1 MTDPARD
8 PFENLRE
15 PAVPLAPRAGFA
27 AELRQ
32 RLAARLGVPDGG
44 RPPVPEIREYTPA
57 RYTSLHPMLS
67 CPRASEALQWYVEVF
82 DAVLLEPPLM
92 MDDGR
97 LGHAE
102 LRVGNAV
109 FSIADQWPELGLQE
123 TPGVNSVSLMLY
135 VPDATATYERAVAN
149 GAEGQG
155 VPEPAY
161 GALRGTIR
169 DPFGHRWNIGTAL
182 EPDDVP
188 TEDLP
193 SRRYGDVGYIT
204 LMVPDGARARQF
216 YSALFGWD
224 VRDGSVEGGYHIESI
239 TPPAGIAGGNDGE
252 PNARLY
258 FRVDDIE
265 AAAAKVREL
274 GGEVLSVQD
283 YASGGNAECRDD
295 QGLRFDLFRP
305 RPGY

>member
-1 MTDPARD
+1 MSDSTHD

-15 PAVPLAPRAGFA
+15 PAVPLAPRASFA

-44 RPPVPEIREYTPA
+44 RPHVPEIREYTPA

-67 CPRASEALQWYVEVF
+67 CNRAAEAVQWYVDVF
-82 DAVLLEPPLM
+82 DAVLMEPPFM

-102 LRVGNAV
+102 LRVGNTV
-109 FSIADQWPELGLQE
+109 FSVADEWPELDLVGPSG
-123 TPGVNSVSLMLY
+123 TNSVSLMLY
-135 VPDATATYERAVAN
+135 VPDATATYERAVAH
-149 GAEGQG
+149 GADAERP
-155 VPEPAY
+155 PEPAY
-161 GALRGTIR
+161 GALRGSFR
-169 DPFGHRWNIGTAL
+169 DPFGHRWNVGTAL

-188 TEDLP
+188 TEDVP
-193 SRRYGDVGYIT
+193 SRRFGDVGYIT
-204 LMVPDGARARQF
+204 LMVPDKERARRF
-216 YSALFGWD
+216 YTGLFGWEVND
-224 VRDGSVEGGYHIESI
+224 HHHIETV
-239 TPPAGIAGGNDGE
+239 TPPSGIADSADGD
-252 PNARLY
+252 PHTRLY

-265 AAAAKVREL
+265 VAAARVREL
-274 GGEVLSVQD
+274 GGQVLLVTD
-283 YASGGNAECRDD
+283 YASGGNAECIDD

>member
-1 MTDPARD
+1 MATD

-15 PAVPLAPRAGFA
+15 PNAPLAPRAAFA

-32 RLAARLGVPDGG
+32 RLAARLGVADQG

-57 RYTSLHPMLS
+57 RYTSLQPFLS
-67 CPRASEALQWYVEVF
+67 CPRADEALEWYVDVL

-102 LRVGNAV
+102 LRVGNTV
-109 FSIADQWPELGLQE
+109 FSVASEWPELGLE
-123 TPGVNSVSLMLY
+123 MTPGTNSVSLMLY
-135 VPDATATYERAVAN
+135 VPDARATWERAVAR
-149 GAEGQG
+149 GAVAERE
-155 VPEPAY
+155 PEQAY
-161 GALRGTIR
+161 GALRGSFR
-169 DPFGHRWNIGTAL
+169 DPFGHRWNVGTAS

-188 TEDLP
+188 TEDIP
-193 SRRYGDVGYIT
+193 SRRLGDVGYIT
-204 LMVPDGARARQF
+204 LHVADGERARAF
-216 YSALFGWD
+216 YSGLFGWD
-224 VRDGSVEGGYHIESI
+224 IRDGSVPGGYHIESI
-239 TPPAGIAGGNDGE
+239 TPPAGIAGDDANVE
-252 PNARLY
+252 PSTLLY

-265 AAAAKVREL
+265 TAAAKVREL

-283 YASGGNAECRDD
+283 YPSGGNAECRDD

>member
-1 MTDPARD
+1 MASD

-15 PAVPLAPRAGFA
+15 PNAPLAPRAAFA

-32 RLAARLGVPDGG
+32 RLSARLGVTDQG

-67 CPRASEALQWYVEVF
+67 CPRAAEALQWYVDVF
-82 DAVLLEPPLM
+82 DAVLLEPPYM

-102 LRVGNAV
+102 LRVGNTV
-109 FSIADQWPELGLQE
+109 FSIADEWPELGLE
-123 TPGVNSVSLMLY
+123 GPSGTNSVSLMLY
-135 VPDATATYERAVAN
+135 VPDARATWERAVAH
-149 GAEGQG
+149 GAVAERE
-155 VPEPAY
+155 PEEAY
-161 GALRGTIR
+161 GALRGSVR
-169 DPFGHRWNIGTAL
+169 DPFGHRWNVGTAS

-188 TEDLP
+188 TEDIP
-193 SRRYGDVGYIT
+193 SRRQGDVGYIT
-204 LMVPDGARARQF
+204 LMVPDGERARAF
-216 YSALFGWD
+216 YSGLFGWD
-224 VRDGSVEGGYHIESI
+224 IRDGSVPGGYHIESV
-239 TPPAGIAGGNDGE
+239 TPPAGIAGDDPTVE
-252 PNARLY
+252 PSTRLY

-265 AAAAKVREL
+265 TAAAKVREL
-274 GGEVLSVQD
+274 GGEVLSVQN
-283 YASGGNAECRDD
+283 YPSGGNAECRDD

>member
-1 MTDPARD
+1 MATD

-15 PAVPLAPRAGFA
+15 PTAPLAPRAAFA
-27 AELRQ
+27 AQLRR
-32 RLAARLGVPDGG
+32 RLAARLGVADQG

-67 CPRASEALQWYVEVF
+67 CPRAAEALQWYVDVF
-82 DAVLLEPPLM
+82 DAVLMEPPLM

-102 LRVGNAV
+102 LRVGDTV

-135 VPDATATYERAVAN
+135 VPDATATYERAVAH

-155 VPEPAY
+155 HPEPAY

-188 TEDLP
+188 IEDIP
-193 SRRYGDVGYIT
+193 SRRFGDVGYIT
-204 LMVPDGARARQF
+204 LMVPDKERARRF
-216 YSALFGWD
+216 YTSLFGWEVD
-224 VRDGSVEGGYHIESI
+224 DHHHIETV
-239 TPPAGIAGGNDGE
+239 TPPSGIADSADGE
-252 PNARLY
+252 PSTRLY

-265 AAAAKVREL
+265 AAASRVREL
-274 GGEVLSVQD
+274 GGEVLLVTE
-283 YASGGNAECRDD
+283 YPSGGNAECVDD